1 MKTISEVKVSN
12 ELQDRTSLTD
22 ERIFRDLACTLVRDM
37 PLEELH
43 KLICLTKIDPDSAE
57 SKEILINVEQLNQLK
72 RERLTL
78 YQAKVDIS

>member
-1 MKTISEVKVSN
+1 
-12 ELQDRTSLTD
+12 
-22 ERIFRDLACTLVRDM
+22 M

-72 RERLTL
+72 RERLIL